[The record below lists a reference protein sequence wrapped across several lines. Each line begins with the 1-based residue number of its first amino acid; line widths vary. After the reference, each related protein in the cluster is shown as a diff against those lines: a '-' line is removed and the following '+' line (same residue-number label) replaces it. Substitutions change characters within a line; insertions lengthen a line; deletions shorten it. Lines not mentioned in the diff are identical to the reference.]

1 MRVAEVRNRVVERL
15 GEAAVSG
22 DEDVAAQ
29 ALDFCGALL
38 IALASEDAD
47 SDVNVQTLAIKT
59 GTAGRILGLNQ
70 EYVRE
75 LIRRRVLGATKSNGE
90 FQVPLSAMVS
100 FQAKS
105 VKFSTSPVP
114 PTPASGSSSKAAH
127 RRAGQKDMARIT
139 KVTTSSRDRHS
150 GRVGAVAGG
159 LASD

>member
-1 MRVAEVRNRVVERL
+1 MRVTEVRNRVVERL
-15 GEAAVSG
+15 GEAAASG

-29 ALDFCGALL
+29 ALNFCRALL
-38 IALASEDAD
+38 ITLASEDAD

-75 LIRRRVLGATKSNGE
+75 LIRRRVLGANKSNGE
-90 FQVPLSAMVS
+90 FHVPLSAMVS

-114 PTPASGSSSKAAH
+114 LDTSKWLEPKVGTSAGWPKGHGSHHKGH
-127 RRAGQKDMARIT
+127 DEQQ
-139 KVTTSSRDRHS
+139 
-150 GRVGAVAGG
+150 G
-159 LASD
+159 LA